1 MQGPHLDVTT
11 FKKTFLDLEMFYNL
25 LLQIHKIE
33 GALEYKTVPLT
44 RPKSSNNCFIN
55 HKKRRYTNGSKNNS
69 RLSLRHFRLLSQIML
84 VHVSF

>member
-1 MQGPHLDVTT
+1 MQGPHLAVAT

-44 RPKSSNNCFIN
+44 RPKSS
-55 HKKRRYTNGSKNNS
+55 
-69 RLSLRHFRLLSQIML
+69 M
-84 VHVSF
+84 

>member
-1 MQGPHLDVTT
+1 MQGPHLDVAT

-44 RPKSSNNCFIN
+44 RPKSS
-55 HKKRRYTNGSKNNS
+55 
-69 RLSLRHFRLLSQIML
+69 M
-84 VHVSF
+84 

>member
-1 MQGPHLDVTT
+1 MQGPHLAVAT

-44 RPKSSNNCFIN
+44 RPKFSNNCSIN
-55 HKKRRYTNGSKNNS
+55 HKMRRYTNGSTTT
-69 RLSLRHFRLLSQIML
+69 LD
-84 VHVSF
+84 